1 MFPVEEKIG
10 EIRRAFAANR
20 DVVLTAPPG
29 SGKTTCVPPALLD
42 EPWLEGKKIVMLEPR
57 RLAAR
62 NCAAYIARQRGEA
75 VGGTVG
81 YQVRLERKI
90 SAATR
95 LEIVTEGLLTQRLLS
110 DPELSDVGLVI
121 FDEFHERSLPCDI
134 SFALALEVR
143 RALRPDLRILV
154 MSATLDADEVA
165 EHLGDADIIRAEGRM
180 FPVETT
186 YLGDMS
192 MTAAISKALKD
203 TDGDILCFLPGEGEI
218 RRVQDTVGTSRH
230 SLRSACLLPHGSQTP
245 ARGGYFQDVRG
256 RLGTGA
262 PTNGDVDVLPLYGSL
277 PKEEQDRVFE
287 RGGRRKVILA
297 TSIAETSVTIEGI
310 STVIDSGLMRVPR
323 FRPASGMSGLVTLP
337 LTQDRAEQRRGRAG
351 RVRAGVCYRLWSEG
365 EQQSRPKKMM
375 PEILDADLCSLVLTS
390 VAWGAL
396 GREDLPWMTLPPASN
411 WDQAV
416 GLLKMLGALDED
428 GRLTKKGEAMAKL
441 PMHPRLA
448 NMIIRGQESGVR
460 SQELGVRSQ
469 GEVGLAALLAAI
481 VEEGNR
487 SRETDIRKIA
497 EEIRETPNRPFSKR
511 VLQLARRFE
520 VDAESRL
527 VGTSRHSLRS
537 ACLRGP
543 LRPLRGSAFGLGQP
557 DDFVAGASPHGSQTP
572 ARGGYLRD
580 VRGRLRTGAP
590 TSCVH
595 SEGALLALAYPD
607 RVAKN
612 RGNGTF
618 RMVSG
623 RGAFLDQSDPLAKS
637 PYLVCCELDDRAGD
651 AKVFL
656 GCPIGEDEI
665 EDLFGDRITEEPYCA
680 WDRQNDRV
688 KSVVRRKLGEMTLGE
703 KPLSAADSRHSVDVD
718 ARISA
723 ALLDGI
729 RQKGVENLPCW
740 TKESR
745 QFRAR
750 MAFLSR
756 ILKGS
761 DANKNGGEWPNPTD
775 EAILAALPGFVGGMT
790 KWRDLEKLDLFQVF
804 DFMLAE
810 AGHDRRELDRL
821 APTRMEVPSGS
832 HMLIHYEGDEP
843 TCEVRL
849 QECFGLM
856 ETPKVAGG
864 KVPVVMTLLS
874 PAQRPIQ
881 ITKDLAG
888 FWREGYQLV
897 RKDMRGRYPKHYWPE
912 DPFTAIATRRTA
924 KRGLA

>member
-1 MFPVEEKIG
+1 MAFPVEEKIND
-10 EIRRAFAANR
+10 IRRALAANR

-57 RLAAR
+57 RLAAH
-62 NCAAYIARQRGEA
+62 NCATYIARKRGEA
-75 VGGTVG
+75 VGGTIG

-121 FDEFHERSLPCDI
+121 FDEFHERSLPCDTA
-134 SFALALEVR
+134 FALALEVR

-165 EHLGDADIIRAEGRM
+165 AHLGDADIIRAEGRM
-180 FPVETT
+180 FPVETN

-192 MTAAISKALKD
+192 MTAAISKALKE

-218 RRVQDTVGTSRH
+218 RRVQEAIGVT
-230 SLRSACLLPHGSQTP
+230 
-245 ARGGYFQDVRG
+245 RG
-256 RLGTGA
+256 
-262 PTNGDVDVLPLYGSL
+262 VDVLPLYGAL
-277 PKEEQDRVFE
+277 PKEEQDRVFAPSNL
-287 RGGRRKVILA
+287 RKVILA

-390 VAWGAL
+390 AAWGAL
-396 GREDLPWMTLPPASN
+396 GREDLPWMTPPPASN

-416 GLLKMLGALDED
+416 GLLKMLGALDGD
-428 GRLTKKGEAMAKL
+428 GRLTKKGVAMAKL

-448 NMIIRGQESGVR
+448 NMIIGVRGQESGVR
-460 SQELGVRSQ
+460 SQESVVRSKELGVRSQ
-469 GEVGLAALLAAI
+469 GEVGLASLLAAI
-481 VEEGNR
+481 VEEGSK

-497 EEIRETPNRPFSKR
+497 EEIKETPNRPFSKR
-511 VLQLARRFE
+511 VLQLARRFGFNAE
-520 VDAESRL
+520 RSSFNAESQRRREAEPFGVWGRAPDTTISATLRL
-527 VGTSRHSLRS
+527 SVSALKTSTNEIND
-537 ACLRGP
+537 
-543 LRPLRGSAFGLGQP
+543 Q
-557 DDFVAGASPHGSQTP
+557 VA
-572 ARGGYLRD
+572 
-580 VRGRLRTGAP
+580 
-590 TSCVH
+590 

-623 RGAFLDQSDPLAKS
+623 RGAFVDETDPLSKS

-656 GCPIGEDEI
+656 GCPIDEDEI

-703 KPLSAADSRHSVDVD
+703 KPLSVADARHSVDVD
-718 ARISA
+718 TRVSET
-723 ALLDGI
+723 LLDGI

-745 QFRAR
+745 QMRAR

-756 ILKGS
+756 IFALSAGS
-761 DANKNGGEWPNPTD
+761 TPEKAGDNGLGTDPTKANKNGGEWPNPTD
-775 EAILAALPGFVGGMT
+775 GALLAALPGFISGMT
-790 KWRDLEKLDLFQVF
+790 KWKDLERLDLFSVF

-912 DPFTAIATRRTA
+912 DPFTAVATRRTV
-924 KRGLA
+924 KRAGQT

>member
-1 MFPVEEKIG
+1 MAFPVEEKIDD
-10 EIRRAFAANR
+10 IRRALAANR

-42 EPWLEGKKIVMLEPR
+42 EPWLKGKKLIMLEPR

-62 NCAAYIARQRGEA
+62 NCATYIARKRGEA

-121 FDEFHERSLPCDI
+121 FDEFHERSLPCDTA
-134 SFALALEVR
+134 FALALEVR

-165 EHLGDADIIRAEGRM
+165 THLGDADIIRAEGRM
-180 FPVETT
+180 FPVETN

-192 MTAAISKALKD
+192 MTAAISKALKE

-218 RRVQDTVGTSRH
+218 RRVQEAVGVT
-230 SLRSACLLPHGSQTP
+230 
-245 ARGGYFQDVRG
+245 RG
-256 RLGTGA
+256 
-262 PTNGDVDVLPLYGSL
+262 VDVLPLYGAL

-287 RGGRRKVILA
+287 PNNLRKIILA

-390 VAWGAL
+390 AAWGAL
-396 GREDLPWMTLPPASN
+396 GREGLPWMTPPPASN

-416 GLLKMLGALDED
+416 GLLKMLGALDGD
-428 GRLTKKGEAMAKL
+428 GRLTKKGGAMSKL

-448 NMIIRGQESGVR
+448 NMIIRGHQGSVVRGRNRPLRVGATLGEATEPSGASAEESVVR
-460 SQELGVRSQ
+460 SKELGVRSQ
-469 GEVGLAALLAAI
+469 GEVNMASLLAAI

-487 SRETDIRKIA
+487 SRETDIRKMA

-520 VDAESRL
+520 GRNNFNTEALRHR
-527 VGTSRHSLRS
+527 GTE
-537 ACLRGP
+537 GNE
-543 LRPLRGSAFGLGQP
+543 GS
-557 DDFVAGASPHGSQTP
+557 
-572 ARGGYLRD
+572 
-580 VRGRLRTGAP
+580 
-590 TSCVH
+590 
-595 SEGALLALAYPD
+595 LLALAYPD

-623 RGAFLDQSDPLAKS
+623 RGAFVDETDPLSKS

-665 EDLFGDRITEEPYCA
+665 EDLFGDRIIEEPYCA

-703 KPLSAADSRHSVDVD
+703 KPLSAADASHSVDVD
-718 ARISA
+718 TRVSE

-745 QFRAR
+745 QMRAR
-750 MAFLSR
+750 LRFVHKTLGESWP
-756 ILKGS
+756 
-761 DANKNGGEWPNPTD
+761 DATD
-775 EAILAALPGFVGGMT
+775 DATLAALPGFIGGMT
-790 KWRDLEKLDLFQVF
+790 KWKDLERLDLFSVF
-804 DFMLAE
+804 DFILAE

-843 TCEVRL
+843 ACEVRL

-912 DPFTAIATRRTA
+912 DPFTAVATRRTV
-924 KRGLA
+924 KRAGQA

>member
-1 MFPVEEKIG
+1 MAFPVEEKIDD
-10 EIRRAFAANR
+10 IRRALAANR

-42 EPWLEGKKIVMLEPR
+42 EPWLKGKKLVMLEPR

-62 NCAAYIARQRGEA
+62 NCATYIARKRGEA

-121 FDEFHERSLPCDI
+121 FDEFHERSLPCDTA
-134 SFALALEVR
+134 FALALEVR

-165 EHLGDADIIRAEGRM
+165 AHLGDADIIRAEGRM
-180 FPVETT
+180 FPVETN

-192 MTAAISKALKD
+192 MTAAISKALKE

-218 RRVQDTVGTSRH
+218 RRVQEAVGV
-230 SLRSACLLPHGSQTP
+230 
-245 ARGGYFQDVRG
+245 ARG
-256 RLGTGA
+256 
-262 PTNGDVDVLPLYGSL
+262 VDVLPLYGAL
-277 PKEEQDRVFE
+277 PKEEQDRVFAPSNL
-287 RGGRRKVILA
+287 RKVILA

-390 VAWGAL
+390 SAWGAL
-396 GREDLPWMTLPPASN
+396 GREDLPWMTPPPASN

-416 GLLKMLGALDED
+416 GLLKMLGALDGD
-428 GRLTKKGEAMAKL
+428 GRLTKKGVAMAKL

-448 NMIIRGQESGVR
+448 NMIIRGHQGSVVRGQESVVR
-460 SQELGVRSQ
+460 SKELGVRSQ
-469 GEVGLAALLAAI
+469 GEVGLASLLAAI

-497 EEIRETPNRPFSKR
+497 EEIKETPNRPFSKR
-511 VLQLARRFE
+511 VLQLARRFGFN
-520 VDAESRL
+520 AEPQSRRDT
-527 VGTSRHSLRS
+527 VGT
-537 ACLRGP
+537 
-543 LRPLRGSAFGLGQP
+543 
-557 DDFVAGASPHGSQTP
+557 GAS
-572 ARGGYLRD
+572 
-580 VRGRLRTGAP
+580 

-595 SEGALLALAYPD
+595 TEGSLLALAYPD

-623 RGAFLDQSDPLAKS
+623 RGAFVDETDPLSKS

-656 GCPIGEDEI
+656 GCPIDEDEI
-665 EDLFGDRITEEPYCA
+665 EDLFGDRVIEEPYCA

-703 KPLSAADSRHSVDVD
+703 KPLSAADAHLSVDVD
-718 ARISA
+718 TRVSE

-745 QFRAR
+745 QMHAR
-750 MAFLSR
+750 LRFVRKTLGESWP
-756 ILKGS
+756 
-761 DANKNGGEWPNPTD
+761 DATD
-775 EAILAALPGFVGGMT
+775 DAILAALPGFISGMT
-790 KWRDLEKLDLFQVF
+790 KWKDLERLDLFSVF
-804 DFMLAE
+804 DFILAE

-912 DPFTAIATRRTA
+912 DPFTAVATRRTV
-924 KRGLA
+924 KRAGQA

>member
-10 EIRRAFAANR
+10 EIRRALAANR

-62 NCAAYIARQRGEA
+62 NCATYIARQRGEA
-75 VGGTVG
+75 VGGAVG
-81 YQVRLERKI
+81 YQVRLERKV
-90 SAATR
+90 SASTR

-121 FDEFHERSLPCDI
+121 FDEFHERSLSCDT

-165 EHLGDADIIRAEGRM
+165 AHLGDADIIRAEGRM

-192 MTAAISKALKD
+192 MTAAISKALKE

-218 RRVQDTVGTSRH
+218 RRVQEAVG
-230 SLRSACLLPHGSQTP
+230 A
-245 ARGGYFQDVRG
+245 VR
-256 RLGTGA
+256 
-262 PTNGDVDVLPLYGSL
+262 DVDVLPLYGSL

-287 RGGRRKVILA
+287 RGRRRKVILA

-448 NMIIRGQESGVR
+448 NMVLGGGRVERAEGV
-460 SQELGVRSQ
+460 
-469 GEVGLAALLAAI
+469 GEASLLAAI

-520 VDAESRL
+520 VGAESRL
-527 VGTSRHSLRS
+527 VGTS
-537 ACLRGP
+537 
-543 LRPLRGSAFGLGQP
+543 
-557 DDFVAGASPHGSQTP
+557 
-572 ARGGYLRD
+572 LRD
-580 VRGRLRTGAP
+580 VRGRLGTGAP

-623 RGAFLDQSDPLAKS
+623 RGAFVDETDPLSKS

-688 KSVVRRKLGEMTLGE
+688 KSVVRRKLGEMTLREVVVNAEAQGRRE
-703 KPLSAADSRHSVDVD
+703 DV
-718 ARISA
+718 ASC
-723 ALLDGI
+723 LLDGI

-756 ILKGS
+756 IFAVSLGTDPKKANKNAGNKPL
-761 DANKNGGEWPNPTD
+761 DVVGTDPTKANKNGGEWPNPTD

-804 DFMLAE
+804 DFILSE

-912 DPFTAIATRRTA
+912 DPFTAVATRRTV
-924 KRGLA
+924 KRAGQT